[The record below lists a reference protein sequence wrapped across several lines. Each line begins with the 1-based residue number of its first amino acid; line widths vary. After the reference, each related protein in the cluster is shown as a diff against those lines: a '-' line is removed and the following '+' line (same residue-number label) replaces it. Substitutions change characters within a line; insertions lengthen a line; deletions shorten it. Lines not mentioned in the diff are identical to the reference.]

1 MAEPLHI
8 LYTLVRVFPVPHSG
22 AIYTCTNVMGAH
34 LKCSFFRYRSW
45 PIGSA
50 RVSGLRIRHA
60 CRESDNSIEIPRA
73 PIAKRHAHILDHIL
87 LPEMDHGA
95 RFGIE
100 CVSPYPNCG
109 SRVQLFPLGQAL
121 LVLVSSYGAKPP
133 NTVYGT
139 HAFCT
144 NFLPSPSQTSDGN
157 HP

>member
-1 MAEPLHI
+1 MPYI
-8 LYTLVRVFPVPHSG
+8 R
-22 AIYTCTNVMGAH
+22 TNVMGAH

-109 SRVQLFPLGQAL
+109 SRVQLFPLGQGQAL
-121 LVLVSSYGAKPP
+121 LVLVSSYGAGKTPP
-133 NTVYGT
+133 TLCMAPTLFASTFYPRLLR
-139 HAFCT
+139 H
-144 NFLPSPSQTSDGN
+144 LTSELL
-157 HP
+157 